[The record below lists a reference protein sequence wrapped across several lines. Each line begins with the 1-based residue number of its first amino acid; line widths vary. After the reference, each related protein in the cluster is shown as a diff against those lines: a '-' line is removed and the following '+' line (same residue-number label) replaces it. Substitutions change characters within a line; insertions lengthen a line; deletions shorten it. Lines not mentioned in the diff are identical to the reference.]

1 MLGDGIVPSNVKA
14 GYLARLVI
22 RKVLRLLQSLSSA
35 IPFEKIIVKQIEG
48 LNAFPKYTERA
59 DTVIDII
66 RNETEKY
73 SSTIDKGRRRV
84 SSLAQRYRGQSFP
97 TAEVIKMYDSY
108 GVPPEIV
115 EEVATEIGAR
125 VELPDDFYSL
135 VAATHERVEE
145 VEELTSEAVQ
155 SLPVTHRLF
164 YDEPEQATFTAH
176 VVGLLEDGIILDKTL
191 FYPGGGGQPEDT
203 GYITAQSGEK
213 LRVRLARLQ
222 GHAIIHEVEDVAP
235 FSVGDQVIGDIDVKR
250 RQSLARHH
258 TAAHVLL
265 ASIRDELGGHIWQEG
280 AQKGVKSS
288 RLDVSHYKKVTDDE
302 RKKIELRA
310 NELIMADTAVET
322 QWMDRNE
329 AEQKF
334 GFALY
339 QGGVPPGEIIRTV
352 QVGDDVQACAGT
364 HMTSTGKIGPLR
376 IIKTERIQDGVER
389 FEFAAGVAAVMYDQR
404 RDTILGESSQT
415 LRVPAEQLPVT
426 VGRFFEEWKTRGKEN
441 EECKAKF
448 SSLASERTS
457 IKKAREAI
465 LEGNL
470 EKAENVLSSMDAVF
484 ERLTSVRIRVPP
496 ATAVA
501 TALAPS
507 VLIVSKMKLG
517 HEDIKILSWIIDADI
532 KELLHSSKELL
543 SDNAVV
549 VLGGVRAGQAH
560 IVITMRTDLAK
571 KGLNA
576 AMIVKEACSIL
587 GGSGGGRP
595 ERAQGGGPHA
605 EKIDEAVNK
614 AVKLISEKL
623 EAIGQT
629 G

>member
-1 MLGDGIVPSNVKA
+1 
-14 GYLARLVI
+14 
-22 RKVLRLLQSLSSA
+22 
-35 IPFEKIIVKQIEG
+35 
-48 LNAFPKYTERA
+48 
-59 DTVIDII
+59 
-66 RNETEKY
+66 
-73 SSTIDKGRRRV
+73 
-84 SSLAQRYRGQSFP
+84 
-97 TAEVIKMYDSY
+97 
-108 GVPPEIV
+108 
-115 EEVATEIGAR
+115 
-125 VELPDDFYSL
+125 
-135 VAATHERVEE
+135 
-145 VEELTSEAVQ
+145 
-155 SLPVTHRLF
+155 
-164 YDEPEQATFTAH
+164 
-176 VVGLLEDGIILDKTL
+176 
-191 FYPGGGGQPEDT
+191 
-203 GYITAQSGEK
+203 
-213 LRVRLARLQ
+213 
-222 GHAIIHEVEDVAP
+222 
-235 FSVGDQVIGDIDVKR
+235 
-250 RQSLARHH
+250 
-258 TAAHVLL
+258 
-265 ASIRDELGGHIWQEG
+265 
-280 AQKGVKSS
+280 
-288 RLDVSHYKKVTDDE
+288 VTDDE

>member
-1 MLGDGIVPSNVKA
+1 
-14 GYLARLVI
+14 
-22 RKVLRLLQSLSSA
+22 
-35 IPFEKIIVKQIEG
+35 
-48 LNAFPKYTERA
+48 
-59 DTVIDII
+59 
-66 RNETEKY
+66 
-73 SSTIDKGRRRV
+73 
-84 SSLAQRYRGQSFP
+84 
-97 TAEVIKMYDSY
+97 
-108 GVPPEIV
+108 
-115 EEVATEIGAR
+115 
-125 VELPDDFYSL
+125 
-135 VAATHERVEE
+135 
-145 VEELTSEAVQ
+145 
-155 SLPVTHRLF
+155 
-164 YDEPEQATFTAH
+164 
-176 VVGLLEDGIILDKTL
+176 
-191 FYPGGGGQPEDT
+191 
-203 GYITAQSGEK
+203 
-213 LRVRLARLQ
+213 VRLARLQ

-258 TAAHVLL
+258 TATHVLL

-560 IVITMRTDLAK
+560 IVITMRTDVAK

>member
-1 MLGDGIVPSNVKA
+1 
-14 GYLARLVI
+14 
-22 RKVLRLLQSLSSA
+22 
-35 IPFEKIIVKQIEG
+35 
-48 LNAFPKYTERA
+48 
-59 DTVIDII
+59 
-66 RNETEKY
+66 
-73 SSTIDKGRRRV
+73 
-84 SSLAQRYRGQSFP
+84 
-97 TAEVIKMYDSY
+97 
-108 GVPPEIV
+108 
-115 EEVATEIGAR
+115 
-125 VELPDDFYSL
+125 
-135 VAATHERVEE
+135 
-145 VEELTSEAVQ
+145 
-155 SLPVTHRLF
+155 
-164 YDEPEQATFTAH
+164 
-176 VVGLLEDGIILDKTL
+176 
-191 FYPGGGGQPEDT
+191 
-203 GYITAQSGEK
+203 
-213 LRVRLARLQ
+213 
-222 GHAIIHEVEDVAP
+222 
-235 FSVGDQVIGDIDVKR
+235 
-250 RQSLARHH
+250 
-258 TAAHVLL
+258 
-265 ASIRDELGGHIWQEG
+265 
-280 AQKGVKSS
+280 
-288 RLDVSHYKKVTDDE
+288 
-302 RKKIELRA
+302 
-310 NELIMADTAVET
+310 
-322 QWMDRNE
+322 
-329 AEQKF
+329 
-334 GFALY
+334 
-339 QGGVPPGEIIRTV
+339 
-352 QVGDDVQACAGT
+352 
-364 HMTSTGKIGPLR
+364 
-376 IIKTERIQDGVER
+376 
-389 FEFAAGVAAVMYDQR
+389 MYDQR